1 MNGKIYKITN
11 DINNKVYIG
20 KTLLTIEKRFQQHCQ
35 EANKETKQHRPLYSA
50 MKKYGIEHFNI
61 VLVEEVE
68 ISKLS
73 EREQYWIEYFNSF
86 HFGYNATLGGE
97 GTQKYNYDE
106 IVKGFLSG
114 KLIKELAEEYGCCV
128 DTISQALRLSNINSH
143 SNAIAKSKKQI
154 IAKDFKTNEILQV
167 FNSEREAA
175 QWLIDNKVAFGKLDN
190 VVAAIGRVANGQ
202 RKSAYKMKWE
212 RN

>member
-61 VLVEEVE
+61 LLVEEVE

-128 DTISQALRLSNINSH
+128 DTISQALKLSSINSH

-154 IAKDFKTNEILQV
+154 VAKNLKTNEILQV

-175 QWLIDNKVAFGKLDN
+175 QWLIDNKIAFGKLDN